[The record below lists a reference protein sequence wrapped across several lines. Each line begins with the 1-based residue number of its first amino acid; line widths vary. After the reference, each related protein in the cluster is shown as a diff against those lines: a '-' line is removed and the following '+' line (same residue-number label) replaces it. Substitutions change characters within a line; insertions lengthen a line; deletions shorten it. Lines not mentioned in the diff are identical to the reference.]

1 MSEPKPKIIQ
11 EVVSAPVVSDD
22 SNSQESILARQARTI
37 QVQAA
42 ADSVY
47 DTIVE
52 RFSDSQRS
60 DRFPRISP
68 ILFLASFIGAGVL
81 FLVVSTRLGLGKK
94 GSSR

>member
-1 MSEPKPKIIQ
+1 MSQQKPKIIQ

-22 SNSQESILARQARTI
+22 PNSQESILARQARTI

-47 DTIVE
+47 DTVIE
-52 RFSDSQRS
+52 RFSDSQGP
-60 DRFPRISP
+60 DIFPRISP

-81 FLVVSTRLGLGKK
+81 FLILSTHSGLGKK
-94 GSSR
+94 GRSR

>member
-1 MSEPKPKIIQ
+1 MSEAKAKKVQ
-11 EVVSAPVVSDD
+11 DVVSAPVVSDD
-22 SNSQESILARQARTI
+22 SNSQESLLARQAKTI

-60 DRFPRISP
+60 DIFPRISP
-68 ILFLASFIGAGVL
+68 ILFLASFIGIGVF
-81 FLVVSTRLGLGKK
+81 FLVVSTRLGVGKK
-94 GSSR
+94 GRSR